1 MDHQGGA
8 KNGDAFREFLLRA
21 CHDLRGP
28 LRGIRANAELLC
40 IPEKRAGPDVEQILG
55 FVVAGAKRMECVVD
69 GLAGYTLAL
78 HTGEGPFLPTNLGV
92 VLRSAIARLGS
103 EIRESGGEVSYG
115 ELPRLTGD
123 PDRLTQL
130 FENLLR
136 NALQCR
142 GSAPPRIQVTATAQD
157 SAWLIAVRD
166 NGRGIDAA
174 DAERIFKPFERLR
187 RDGSEG
193 AGLGLAAC
201 REIVTRHGGKIW
213 AQRQTESGATIFLTL
228 PAGPD

>member
-1 MDHQGGA
+1 MDHEGA
-8 KNGDAFREFLLRA
+8 AAGGDALREFLLRA

-28 LRGIRANAELLC
+28 LRGVRANAELLR
-40 IPEKRAGPDVEQILG
+40 IPEKREGPDVDQILG
-55 FVVAGAKRMECVVD
+55 FIVEGAKRIECVVD

-78 HTGEGPFLPTNLGV
+78 HTAEGSFLPTSLGV
-92 VLRSAIARLGS
+92 VLRSAIARLAP
-103 EIRESGGEVSYG
+103 EIRESGGEVNYG
-115 ELPRLTGD
+115 ELPRVAGD
-123 PDRLTQL
+123 PDRLAQL

-142 GSAPPRIQVTATAQD
+142 GAAPPRIQVTATAQD
-157 SAWLIAVRD
+157 RAWLFAVRD

-174 DAERIFKPFERLR
+174 DADRIFRPFERLR
-187 RDGSEG
+187 GDGPAG

-201 REIVTRHGGKIW
+201 REIVSRHGGKIW
-213 AQRQTESGATIFLTL
+213 AQSQSEPGTTIFFTL